1 MTVPPSFFLSWI
13 KTKQNMD
20 RFPLETRTQEIALS
34 KLEIL
39 TSVSSLN
46 NFMCASNNVVREQEN
61 QVFNSNTPSVPEI
74 SNQTWTKLSSIAHLL
89 QKVS

>member
-39 TSVSSLN
+39 TSVSFLN